1 MDLTLPNASKLGGSV
16 CIFFTQPHFFTTWL
30 EINVR
35 SHFSALSC
43 NFKKQNWGIN
53 SQLKSNAAIT
63 KMQPTVRRC
72 IASCCILTAVA
83 VTWPPDAFPVKWA
96 VKQISGWNAR
106 ARGGAKKRRGKKMGG
121 KKRGSGGKIWE
132 HCFRARTGLIFLQMH
147 DPTLISIRFPTS
159 GSGGTVRRWGVNGGK
174 MGKWKGI
181 RGRLIGKGGWK
192 GWNRRWKDRRRG
204 DVNVIGSLQ

>member
-16 CIFFTQPHFFTTWL
+16 CIFFTQTHFFTTWL

-83 VTWPPDAFPVKWA
+83 VTWPADAFPVKWA

-106 ARGGAKKRRGKKMGG
+106 ARRGKIKEGQKKEG
-121 KKRGSGGKIWE
+121 QKKWVEKRGAVEEKSENTVLELGQASSF
-132 HCFRARTGLIFLQMH
+132 CRCM
-147 DPTLISIRFPTS
+147 TL
-159 GSGGTVRRWGVNGGK
+159 
-174 MGKWKGI
+174 
-181 RGRLIGKGGWK
+181 L
-192 GWNRRWKDRRRG
+192 
-204 DVNVIGSLQ
+204 